1 MKTLDSEII
10 NLKIHKFQINI
21 TEVVQLHIGIP
32 FIQGTLNEEDEH
44 ILDYSITKGS
54 EQYCFWP
61 SLGGVD
67 CLVKEKQ
74 LPLKIV

>member
-44 ILDYSITKGS
+44 ILDYSHY
-54 EQYCFWP
+54 QR
-61 SLGGVD
+61 
-67 CLVKEKQ
+67 
-74 LPLKIV
+74 